1 MHAQAQR
8 EYTRTARM
16 QRLVARRVRGAAL
29 LAHDTG
35 MLPART
41 VQGGFVAMASFPHA
55 LPADIDDF
63 NTLTFRVKADGYL
76 PPSAIIHSRTY
87 PHARSRTLAH
97 MRVRGRT
104 RTQDDTPTFHMRV
117 RTGRLYCVNLKTE
130 ALPLESVYQV
140 FSHARMGSFVYMH
153 ACMHT
158 YMHTYIFYLHAYIHA
173 YVHAY
178 VRTCIHTYM
187 HTYIHTCIH
196 ACMHTHTHT
205 YTHTH
210 AHTHTHTQPTQ
221 PLRKQV
227 P

>member
-1 MHAQAQR
+1 
-8 EYTRTARM
+8 M

-158 YMHTYIFYLHAYIHA
+158 YMHTYVHAYTHT
-173 YVHAY
+173 YVHA
-178 VRTCIHTYM
+178 CMHACM
-187 HTYIHTCIH
+187 HTYVHTCIH
-196 ACMHTHTHT
+196 ACMHTHT
-205 YTHTH
+205 YT
-210 AHTHTHTQPTQ
+210 HTHTHTHNLLNPCVNKCPKPYLNPT
-221 PLRKQV
+221 
-227 P
+227 